1 VPAKLKAMLTVF
13 LSYQSSAY
21 NMIQIISTTRMM
33 MMDKWIQTWM
43 MEKLKV
49 GALSFM
55 MMNKTMMMTLPGK

>member
-1 VPAKLKAMLTVF
+1 
-13 LSYQSSAY
+13 
-21 NMIQIISTTRMM
+21 MIQIISTTRMM